1 MTATETFLELG
12 GCGCSSP
19 VVMPSILGSW
29 GEVFRG
35 LTCEVELE
43 ALRVLPCCHW
53 GGLSFPSSPALSAQS
68 LEPLLP
74 VSAEL
79 QLPLPAHLL

>member
-1 MTATETFLELG
+1 MSDVNSSRFSQFHGPKDSFWVASWVPVIPSPRSRLASLPQGHVEQPQETFLELG

-35 LTCEVELE
+35 LTCEVEL
-43 ALRVLPCCHW
+43 
-53 GGLSFPSSPALSAQS
+53 
-68 LEPLLP
+68 
-74 VSAEL
+74 
-79 QLPLPAHLL
+79 